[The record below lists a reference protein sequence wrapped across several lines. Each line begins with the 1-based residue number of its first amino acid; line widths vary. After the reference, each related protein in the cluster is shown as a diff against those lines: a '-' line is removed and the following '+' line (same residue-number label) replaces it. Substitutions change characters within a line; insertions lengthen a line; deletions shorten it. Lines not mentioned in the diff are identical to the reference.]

1 VGSEDNRG
9 ASQPSAK
16 LNAESASQ
24 RNQPFLRRLRKLVDA
39 IRDDDERA
47 VDELVVRLSRSHRRL
62 APLAFVVGGFAMVFH
77 GLKLLCTNWRLM
89 LIQILPAMLIWW
101 AMFDLKEHALHGR
114 SFHVLRGPVLIPIVL
129 AIVAIAAASFFLNA
143 VFGFAIVQPGAPKIR
158 PAVASARS
166 HLGVILGSGAVVGVL
181 LGLSTTVV
189 TRWGRPWF
197 GICLSVVIGVM
208 MVCYVVV
215 PSRLIGVN
223 PTPSRRDKLTASVL
237 GGALGTVVCTP
248 PYVVARI
255 GVLMLGSRLLF
266 IPGLVVLAVGAT
278 TQAAAAGAVKTV
290 KMSAKLLVPDSP
302 TPDDPAVPASPPAPT

>member
-1 VGSEDNRG
+1 VSSEDNRS
-9 ASQPSAK
+9 ASQPPANSH
-16 LNAESASQ
+16 AESASQ
-24 RNQPFLRRLRKLVDA
+24 RSQRFLRRLRRFVDA
-39 IRDDDERA
+39 IREDDERT

-101 AMFDLKEHALHGR
+101 AMFDLKAHALHGK

-129 AIVAIAAASFFLNA
+129 AIVAITAASFFLNA

-158 PAVASARS
+158 PAVANARS

-197 GICLSVVIGVM
+197 GICLSVIVGVM
-208 MVCYVVV
+208 MVCYVAV

-223 PTPSRRDKLTASVL
+223 PTASKRDKLTASVL

-248 PYVVARI
+248 PYLVARI

-290 KMSAKLLVPDSP
+290 KMSANLLVPDSP
-302 TPDDPAVPASPPAPT
+302 TPDDPAVASPPAPT